1 MPWRKIALPLLL
13 LLIILAPVVAAP
25 FYVTLLNYIGLFTI
39 VTLGLVLLTGVAGM
53 TSFGQAAFCGIG
65 AYATAVLT
73 TQCALSPW
81 LALIAALAITAALA
95 FLIGAITLR
104 LGGHYLPL
112 ATIAWGISLYY
123 LFGTLPG
130 LGLFTG
136 ISDLPVLEIFGFPLK
151 DERVYYYLIW
161 AVVLLSLLFTHNLLT
176 SQPGRIVQCLNGSAL
191 VAQAFGANTARV
203 KMQVFLYA
211 ALLSC
216 LSGWLYAHLQRY
228 VNPTPFQL
236 SAGIEYL
243 FMAVIGGAGG
253 VWGALIGATLLT
265 FLKQVLQ
272 DVLPLVLGRS
282 GQFES
287 IVFGILI
294 IVMLHRARL
303 GLWPLLKSV
312 LPPPPKP
319 PLDEPLDIPQAPRR
333 AQGEGKLEGQHA
345 NGALLDVRG
354 LSKNF
359 GGLPAVQDIAFQV
372 HAGEI
377 VGLIGPNGA
386 GKTTTFNLISGML
399 KPSAGSIK
407 LNGHILSDRE
417 PFEIAEFGL
426 ARTFQHVKLVGD
438 LSVLDNVMLG
448 AWLRRKDGFIRSC
461 LRLERANERL
471 SRREA
476 TRQIERVGLIDQID
490 MPAGALP
497 LGHQRLV
504 EIARALMANPLLLLL
519 DEPAAGLR
527 HREKER
533 LLVLLEQLRAEHMT
547 VLLVEHDMDF
557 VMRLA
562 DRIVVMESGQ
572 KIAEGLPDAIQQ
584 NERVQ
589 NSYLGCAL

>member
-1 MPWRKIALPLLL
+1 MRASRIVPLVLLALLA
-13 LLIILAPVVAAP
+13 LAPVLLSA
-25 FYVTLLNYIGLFTI
+25 FYLTLMNYVGLFSI
-39 VTLGLVLLTGVAGM
+39 VALGLVLLTGVAGL
-53 TSFGQAAFCGIG
+53 TSFGQAAFCGLG

-73 TQCALSPW
+73 TQYGISPW
-81 LALIAALAITAALA
+81 LALIAALCITGVVAL
-95 FLIGAITLR
+95 FIGTITLR

-130 LGLFTG
+130 LGQFTG
-136 ISDLPVLEIFGFPLK
+136 IADLPALTLFGFPLK
-151 DERVYYYLIW
+151 SERTYYYLIW
-161 AVVLLSLLFTHNLLT
+161 GATLLSLLLTHNLLT
-176 SQPGRIVQCLNGSAL
+176 SQPGRIVQAL
-191 VAQAFGANTARV
+191 AGTASMAQAFGANTARV

-228 VNPTPFQL
+228 VNPTPF
-236 SAGIEYL
+236 SVTAGIEYL

-253 VWGALIGATLLT
+253 VWGAVIGAAVIT

-272 DVLPLVLGRS
+272 DVLPALLGRS

-287 IVFGILI
+287 IVFGALI
-294 IVMLHRARL
+294 VVMLHRARM
-303 GLWPLLKSV
+303 GLWPLLRTV
-312 LPPPPKP
+312 LPKP
-319 PLDEPLDIPQAPRR
+319 ERQPLAEPLDIPQRPRR
-333 AQGEGKLEGQHA
+333 EHGEGKLDGQHTDTV
-345 NGALLDVRG
+345 LLDVRN

-359 GGLPAVQDIAFQV
+359 DGLPAVQDISFQV
-372 HAGEI
+372 RVGEI

-386 GKTTTFNLISGML
+386 GKTTTFNLISGAL
-399 KPSAGSIK
+399 PATSGEVE
-407 LNGHILSDRE
+407 LNGHIISKLE
-417 PFEIAEFGL
+417 PFEIAEYGL
-426 ARTFQHVKLVGD
+426 ARTFQHVKLVPD
-438 LSVLDNVMLG
+438 LTVLDNVMLG
-448 AWLRRKDGFIRSC
+448 AWLRRKDGFVRSC
-461 LRLERANERL
+461 LRLERKNETL

-476 TRQIERVGLIDQID
+476 TRQIERVGLLDHIDVL
-490 MPAGALP
+490 AGSLP

-519 DEPAAGLR
+519 DEPAAALR
-527 HREKER
+527 HLEQER
-533 LLVLLEQLRAEHMT
+533 LFALLEQLRTEKMT

-572 KIAEGLPDAIQQ
+572 KIAEGLPDAIQR

-589 NSYLGCAL
+589 NSYLGCAA